1 MKKIAIYGGSFDPIH
16 NGHLAFAKAAV
27 EQLGLD
33 ELMLVPAAESP
44 HKQGMMRASGQQRLE
59 MCRLAAEG
67 LSNVTVS
74 DIEIARGGVS
84 YTYDTV
90 KELSKPNEMLYLL
103 AGSDQFPTVNRW
115 KYGILLVQRVIIV
128 GGWRG
133 NEERESMEKAAD
145 RLRACGCW
153 VELIEFD
160 PVEVSSTDLRQKLA
174 AGQDTGDY
182 LPDSVKKYIEAH
194 GLYRD

>member
-1 MKKIAIYGGSFDPIH
+1 VKKTAIYGGSFDPIH

-33 ELMLVPAAESP
+33 ELLLIPSAESP
-44 HKQGMMRASGQQRLE
+44 HKQGQMRATGQQRLE

-67 LSNVTVS
+67 LPNVTVS

-90 KELSKPNEMLYLL
+90 REFSKPNEPLYLL
-103 AGSDQFPTVNRW
+103 VGSDQFPTVNRW
-115 KYGILLVQRVIIV
+115 KYGVLLVQRVIIV

-133 NEERESMEKAAD
+133 AEEREQMERAAD
-145 RLRACGCW
+145 HLRACGCG

-160 PVEVSSTDLRQKLA
+160 PVEISSTDLRQKLA
-174 AGQDTGDY
+174 RGEDTGDY
-182 LPDSVKKYIEAH
+182 LPEAVKKYIREH